1 MDRFIM
7 ERFER
12 QEIKQKFERQELN
25 QRKAAENRSL
35 TVSLQGL
42 GQLADSSLSLS
53 DNKREEIH

>member
-1 MDRFIM
+1 MQRKRGKKGIGS
-7 ERFER
+7 R
-12 QEIKQKFERQELN
+12 KK
-25 QRKAAENRSL
+25 RKAAENRSL